1 MVTWLE
7 VLLMLSDAVKCEF
20 SLLLPK
26 SLLCAL
32 ASSRLAFG
40 AKAAFLS
47 LLCLVLVVLLLL
59 MWQRL
64 IGVKMCRWAWVQS
77 H

>member
-1 MVTWLE
+1 
-7 VLLMLSDAVKCEF
+7 MLSDAVKCEF

-64 IGVKMCRWAWVQS
+64 EMSAMSNEIAPMPIYTS
-77 H
+77 